1 MYGRTELRHLA
12 RKCRRGFARVPMVLF
27 ILLLLALIG
36 AAYCF
41 IDANLKAQRNAAL
54 SGAVSQLR
62 VLASRV
68 ALDASVPQAR
78 ENVPDE
84 IAAGQRLLDALASG
98 DNTAGVPRLPDMLA
112 PELAAAQRGWAEMTA
127 ALVPATS
134 TAASD
139 LRNFDPTQL
148 ETIAGLGSSLGRW
161 LQESNAGE
169 EALSAFRRFELLLA
183 EVRSLSSEAGDS
195 PSESQ
200 RMSVDVAWQALSDEV
215 ERLRALTSD
224 DADARVLVLEIDNEI
239 TRLEPAFAAPVEAD
253 SAPVTQI
260 TNQFGKHAELQLA
273 LRKLDDAIGLLRHEQ
288 AFTFRLGVIAALFSL
303 LFLFVLAIVFWR
315 DAQNKLSASQRQNS
329 ANQRAILR
337 LLDEITDLAEGD
349 LTTRATVTEDITG
362 AIADSVNYAIDTIR
376 ELVIT
381 LDDTAE
387 KVAVTAKETSETA
400 SRLTRASG
408 LQERE
413 VRRSSNYITAMA
425 STMRQMSSDA
435 LQAREVANQS
445 ELRAMS
451 GQQAVTQTIEG
462 MTGIREQIQDTA
474 KRLKRLGESSQQIGD
489 IISLVN
495 DIAERTNLLALN
507 AAIQAG
513 GGGGQNRYSAV
524 ADEVQR
530 LAERVNEATSDI
542 EGLIVTIQADT
553 RAAISSMENST
564 AGVVKGARLAEEA
577 GVELAEIQRVSVDL
591 AQRIK
596 VISEKSARQAEVTAK
611 LSGNMQVISE
621 IAQQT
626 NDGMKTT
633 ADSIDELQA
642 MSRSLVQTVDGFKLP
657 ENARRVASEAAEADA
672 TVEPDI
678 E

>member
-1 MYGRTELRHLA
+1 MCGRTELRYLT
-12 RKCRRGFARVPMVLF
+12 KGMMRGFARLPMVLF
-27 ILLLLALIG
+27 VLLLAALIG

-68 ALDASVPQAR
+68 ALDASVAEGR

-84 IAAGQRLLDALASG
+84 IAAGQRLLDAMTTG
-98 DNTAGVPRLPDMLA
+98 DKATGVPSLPDMLA
-112 PELAAAQRGWAEMTA
+112 PELAAAQRSWGEMSKALLPSQAGA
-127 ALVPATS
+127 AT
-134 TAASD
+134 D
-139 LRNFDPTQL
+139 LRNLDPAQL

-169 EALSAFRRFELLLA
+169 EALGSFRRFELLLA
-183 EVRSLSSEAGDS
+183 EVRALSIEAGDA
-195 PSESQ
+195 PDEQ
-200 RMSVDVAWQALSDEV
+200 LRTSVDVAWQALSDEV
-215 ERLRALTSD
+215 ERLRALTSE
-224 DADARVLVLEIDNEI
+224 DADARVLVLEIDNEM
-239 TRLEPAFAAPVEAD
+239 TRLDPAFSMPVESDVAPV
-253 SAPVTQI
+253 SQLTTQ
-260 TNQFGKHAELQLA
+260 FSKHAELQLV
-273 LRKLDDAIGLLRHEQ
+273 LRKLEDAVGLLRHEQ
-288 AFTFRLGVIAALFSL
+288 AFTFRIGVIAALFSL

-315 DAQNKLSASQRQNS
+315 DAQSKLASSQRQNA

-349 LTTRATVTEDITG
+349 LTTRATVSEDITG

-376 ELVIT
+376 ELVMT

-387 KVAVTAKETSETA
+387 KVAANAKETGETA

-451 GQQAVTQTIEG
+451 GQQVVAQTIAG
-462 MTGIREQIQDTA
+462 MGDIREQIQDTA

-513 GGGGQNRYSAV
+513 GGGGQSRYSAV

-530 LAERVNEATSDI
+530 LAERVNEATKDI

-564 AGVVKGARLAEEA
+564 AGVVQGARLAEEA

-596 VISEKSARQAEVTAK
+596 VISEKSARQAEVTSK

-626 NDGMKTT
+626 NDGMKAT
-633 ADSIDELQA
+633 AESIDELQG
-642 MSRSLVQTVDGFKLP
+642 MSRSLVQTVDGFTLP
-657 ENARRVASEAAEADA
+657 DSARRATAEVEKDA
-672 TVEPDI
+672 ETESGT

>member
-1 MYGRTELRHLA
+1 MYGRTKTRYLGKRF
-12 RKCRRGFARVPMVLF
+12 RRGFTRAPMVLF
-27 ILLLLALIG
+27 VLLLVAM
-36 AAYCF
+36 AAAVYCF
-41 IDANLKAQRNAAL
+41 VDANYKGARNAAL
-54 SGAVSQLR
+54 SGTVAQLR
-62 VLASRV
+62 ILASRL
-68 ALDASVPQAR
+68 ALDARAPEGR
-78 ENVPDE
+78 DHVPDE
-84 IAAGQRLLDALASG
+84 LAAGQSLLDGLGSG
-98 DNTAGVPRLPDMLA
+98 DRAAGIPRVPDMLA
-112 PELAAAQRGWAEMTA
+112 PELAAARKAWAELGS
-127 ALVPATS
+127 ALLPGQAEAPAG
-134 TAASD
+134 
-139 LRNFDPTQL
+139 LGKLDPAQL

-161 LQESNAGE
+161 LTESNAS
-169 EALSAFRRFELLLA
+169 EAAHSAFDRFVKLLDQ
-183 EVRSLSSEAGDS
+183 VRSLSESALQGGPEPSVQTQLGD
-195 PSESQ
+195 
-200 RMSVDVAWQALSDEV
+200 AWQELGGEL
-215 ERLRALTSD
+215 ERLRELTAE
-224 DADARVLVLEIDNEI
+224 DADARVLVLEISNEM
-239 TRLEPAFAAPVEAD
+239 TRLTPAVSGPASAGQSVAPQLSDQFAR
-253 SAPVTQI
+253 
-260 TNQFGKHAELQLA
+260 HAELQLV
-273 LRKLDDAIGLLRHEQ
+273 LRKLDDAVALLRHEQ
-288 AFTFRLGVIAALFSL
+288 ALLFRLGVIAALVSL

-315 DAQNKLSASQRQNS
+315 DAQNKLAASQQRNA

-376 ELVIT
+376 ELVVT

-387 KVAVTAKETSETA
+387 KVARTAQETSETA
-400 SRLTRASG
+400 TRLTRASA

-425 STMRQMSSDA
+425 STMRQMSADA
-435 LQAREVANQS
+435 LEAREVANQS

-451 GQQAVTQTIEG
+451 GYQAVSQTIEG
-462 MTGIREQIQDTA
+462 MTGVRGQIQDTA

-530 LAERVNEATSDI
+530 LAERVNEATRDI

-553 RAAISSMENST
+553 RAAISSMEDST
-564 AGVVKGARLAEEA
+564 AGVVKGAKMAEEA
-577 GVELAEIQRVSVDL
+577 GVELAEIQRVSVNL
-591 AQRIK
+591 AKRIK

-633 ADSIDELQA
+633 ADSIDELQE
-642 MSRSLVQTVDGFKLP
+642 MSRALVQTVDGFQLP
-657 ENARRVASEAAEADA
+657 GDAHRSATDKPSPAPSESGAE
-672 TVEPDI
+672 
-678 E
+678 